1 MDFFLLA
8 PEISLAILAVA
19 VVLLDLVVPRKDWV
33 VGVAVAGLLAPVGFT
48 LTLWGRQATSFHDIL
63 VVDEFAVFVK
73 LLLMVVAGL
82 VILSSGEYLERRGR
96 SLGEYCGLVLFA
108 TLGMSFL
115 ASTRELIT
123 IYVSLELTSLSL
135 YALSGYLR
143 DARSTEAGL
152 KYLVFGA
159 ISSALLL
166 YGIALVFGLTGTT
179 YLQDI
184 LARLAPTSLFDTP
197 ALLVAVVLMTAGF
210 GFKIATVPFQM
221 WLPDVFEGAPVP
233 VVAFVSAASKA
244 AGFAVV
250 LRVFYD
256 AFGAYSVGWSGIFAV
271 LAAFSMTVGNLVAI
285 AQSNLRRMLGYS
297 TIAHVGYI
305 MVGLAT
311 VSTLGRSGVLF
322 FLAAYSLAN
331 LAAFFTI
338 VAISSK
344 VGSDLIRDYAGMAQ
358 RAPVLA
364 LVLAFALVSLI
375 GIPPTAGFWAK
386 VYIFNAAVQEKLV
399 WLVVLGLINSVIS
412 AYYYLRVVKVMYL
425 DAAPSEEA
433 VPTPLPVHAAL
444 LLSAAG
450 VLVLGLLPA
459 PLLRLA
465 QTAVGVFTP

>member
-1 MDFFLLA
+1 MDFFLLS
-8 PEISLAILAVA
+8 PEISLAALAVA
-19 VVLLDLVVPRKDWV
+19 VVLLDLIVQRRGWVLGLSV
-33 VGVAVAGLLAPVGFT
+33 VGLLIPAGFSLA
-48 LTLWGRQATSFHDIL
+48 LWGQRATSFRDIL
-63 VVDEFAVFVK
+63 VVDELSVFIK
-73 LLLMVVAGL
+73 LLLLGIAAL
-82 VILSSGEYLERRGR
+82 VLLSSGEYLQRRGR
-96 SLGEYCGLVLFA
+96 PLGEFCGLVLFA
-108 TLGMSFL
+108 TMGMSLL
-115 ASTRELIT
+115 ASSRELIT

-135 YALSGYLR
+135 YALAGYLR
-143 DARSTEAGL
+143 DARSSEAGL

-179 YLQDI
+179 YLSDI
-184 LARLAPTSLFDTP
+184 LARLAPIRLFDSP
-197 ALLVAVVLMTAGF
+197 ALLVGLVLMTAGF

-221 WLPDVFEGAPVP
+221 WLPDVFEGAPIP

-250 LRVFYD
+250 LRVFYE
-256 AFGAYSVGWSGIFAV
+256 AFGNYSPDWSGVFAV
-271 LAAFSMTVGNLVAI
+271 LAAFSMTVGNLAAI
-285 AQSNLRRMLGYS
+285 AQSNIRRMLGYS

-311 VSTLGRSGVLF
+311 VSALGRSGLLF

-338 VAISSK
+338 VAISSR
-344 VGSDLIRDYAGMAQ
+344 VGSDLIQDYAGMAR

-375 GIPPTAGFWAK
+375 GIPPTGGFWAK
-386 VYIFNAAVQEKLV
+386 VYIFNAAVRQDLV
-399 WLVVLGLINSVIS
+399 WLVMLGLINSVIS

-425 DAAPSEEA
+425 DVAPSPEGILSPA
-433 VPTPLPVHAAL
+433 PVRAAL
-444 LLSAAG
+444 LLSAVG

-465 QTAVGVFTP
+465 ETAARVFIP

>member
-19 VVLLDLVVPRKDWV
+19 VVLVDLFIPRKEWV
-33 VGVAVAGLLAPVGFT
+33 TGLAVAGLLAPVGFA
-48 LTLWGRQATSFHDIL
+48 LALWGRHATSFHDIL
-63 VVDEFAVFVK
+63 VVDEFSIFFK
-73 LLLMVVAGL
+73 LLLLGIAGL
-82 VILSSGEYLERRGR
+82 VMLSSGDYLLRRGR
-96 SLGEYCGLVLFA
+96 SLGEYYGLVLFA

-115 ASTRELIT
+115 TSTRELIT
-123 IYVSLELTSLSL
+123 IYVSLEMTSISL

-143 DARSTEAGL
+143 DGRSSEAGF
-152 KYLVFGA
+152 KYLVFGG

-184 LARLAPTSLFDTP
+184 LARLTPIRLFDSP
-197 ALLVAVVLMTAGF
+197 ALLVAVILITAGF

-233 VVAFVSAASKA
+233 TVAFVSAASKA

-250 LRVFYD
+250 LRVFHD
-256 AFGAYSVGWSGIFAV
+256 AFGTYALDWSGIFAV

-285 AQSNLRRMLGYS
+285 AQSNIRRMLGYS

-311 VSTLGRSGVLF
+311 LSMLGRSGLLF

-338 VAISSK
+338 VAISTK
-344 VGSDLIRDYAGMAQ
+344 VGSDQIKDYAGMAR

-364 LVLAFALVSLI
+364 LVMAFALVSLI

-386 VYIFNAAVQEKLV
+386 VYLFSAAIQQKLV

-425 DAAPSEEA
+425 DVAPGAE
-433 VPTPLPVHAAL
+433 PVRSPAPVQVAL
-444 LLSAAG
+444 VLSAVG
-450 VLVLGLLPA
+450 VLVLGIMPA
-459 PLLRLA
+459 PLFRLA
-465 QTAVGVFTP
+465 QTAVSVFVP

>member
-8 PEISLAILAVA
+8 PEISLATLAVA
-19 VVLLDLVVPRKDWV
+19 VVLLDLVVTRKEWV
-33 VGVAVAGLLAPVGFT
+33 IALSVAGLLAPAGFA
-48 LTLWGRQATSFHDIL
+48 LSLWGRQATSFHDIL
-63 VVDEFAVFVK
+63 VVDEFSIFVK
-73 LLLMVVAGL
+73 LLLMGIAGL
-82 VILSSGEYLERRGR
+82 VLLSSGDYLQRRGR

-123 IYVSLELTSLSL
+123 IYVSLEMTSLSL

-184 LARLAPTSLFDTP
+184 LVRLAPIRLFDSP

-250 LRVFYD
+250 LRVFHD
-256 AFGAYSVGWSGIFAV
+256 ALGNYSVDWSGIFAV

-285 AQSNLRRMLGYS
+285 AQGNIRRMLGYS

-305 MVGLAT
+305 MVGLAA
-311 VSTLGRSGVLF
+311 VSTLGQSGILF

-338 VAISSK
+338 VVVSDR
-344 VGSDLIRDYAGMAQ
+344 VGSDLIKDYAGMAR

-364 LVLAFALVSLI
+364 LVMALALVSLI

-386 VYIFNAAVQEKLV
+386 VYIFNAAVQQKLM
-399 WLVVLGLINSVIS
+399 WLVMLGLINSVIS
-412 AYYYLRVVKVMYL
+412 AYYYLRVVKTMYL
-425 DAAPSEEA
+425 DTAASEEPVPSPAPVRVA
-433 VPTPLPVHAAL
+433 V

-450 VLVLGLLPA
+450 VLVLGVFPS

-465 QTAVGVFTP
+465 ETAVRVLSP